1 MRLITSIAA
10 GVLAVVAVWVL
21 TGRAPEAQGIEPDPE
36 TVIYSSIRP
45 PNWDLYLFE
54 QPGSPP
60 RRLTTNPGLDYNAAI
75 SPDGRWVVFTSERTG
90 SPDLYRLRLDV
101 EHPGAPQPLLATN
114 AMEDAATFSPDG
126 RTLVFVSTRD
136 GSPDIFTM
144 PFAPDDAGAPGE
156 PINLTR
162 HEAGDYN
169 PVFSPDGTRILFS
182 SSRDASDAG
191 SATAAAA
198 NAYEASELYV
208 MHADGTGVRRL
219 TRHEGWDGSP
229 AWTPEGESIAFYSER
244 DGEPRIYRMRED
256 GSGSRPVGA
265 PGAAALSPAFGPD
278 GRLAFTV
285 RRDDRWTIVS
295 AGPDGSDLRVESDT
309 ARDYWAPAYDPAS
322 GHLIAHG
329 PGPVDEAS
337 RFESDEP
344 GAFFLHPPQLVELPD
359 RSLSLQAVRGYLP
372 TLHLKAGEV
381 ATSEAFSRL
390 VVASLDGTQQR
401 VVFDRADTDRYRGD
415 VSVWGPSWSSDGQW
429 LAFGVGLPFGA
440 PTEDVDI
447 WKSRSDGSEAMN
459 VTADSDANDAF
470 PDFSPDGRRI
480 VFRSTRDG
488 NAEIYVMDADGTNVH
503 RLTRHDATDTMPAFS
518 SQGDRVAF
526 SSLRDGDYEIYL
538 LDVDAQG
545 NPGRLERLTR
555 SPGRD
560 MHPRFS
566 PDDRWVLF
574 TSERGKLNDELPL
587 SRVIFQPQPYGE
599 LHAVRLEDKEVV
611 RLTHNK
617 WEDGPSAWER

>member
-1 MRLITSIAA
+1 MRLITSVAA
-10 GVLAVVAVWVL
+10 GVLAVVAGWVL

-36 TVIYSSIRP
+36 TVVYSSIRP
-45 PNWDLYLFE
+45 PNWNLYLFE

-114 AMEDAATFSPDG
+114 VMEDAATFSPDG

-219 TRHEGWDGSP
+219 THHEGWDGSP

-295 AGPDGSDLRVESDT
+295 AGPDGSDLPQRGRRQRCRRHGWTGESQCRRGRALPPRAC
-309 ARDYWAPAYDPAS
+309 ARSHRKARYRPMCPAS
-322 GHLIAHG
+322 RPETAHG
-329 PGPVDEAS
+329 LQPLGRTPPRHGFRAPCKTLWPSCGP
-337 RFESDEP
+337 
-344 GAFFLHPPQLVELPD
+344 PD
-359 RSLSLQAVRGYLP
+359 LGLTGDGLQQKRPRRASLS
-372 TLHLKAGEV
+372 AGIFP
-381 ATSEAFSRL
+381 SFLRSPF
-390 VVASLDGTQQR
+390 Q
-401 VVFDRADTDRYRGD
+401 
-415 VSVWGPSWSSDGQW
+415 SVPAGC
-429 LAFGVGLPFGA
+429 A
-440 PTEDVDI
+440 
-447 WKSRSDGSEAMN
+447 
-459 VTADSDANDAF
+459 
-470 PDFSPDGRRI
+470 GR
-480 VFRSTRDG
+480 
-488 NAEIYVMDADGTNVH
+488 
-503 RLTRHDATDTMPAFS
+503 PK
-518 SQGDRVAF
+518 GDR
-526 SSLRDGDYEIYL
+526 
-538 LDVDAQG
+538 
-545 NPGRLERLTR
+545 GR
-555 SPGRD
+555 
-560 MHPRFS
+560 PR
-566 PDDRWVLF
+566 
-574 TSERGKLNDELPL
+574 
-587 SRVIFQPQPYGE
+587 RV
-599 LHAVRLEDKEVV
+599 R
-611 RLTHNK
+611 
-617 WEDGPSAWER
+617 